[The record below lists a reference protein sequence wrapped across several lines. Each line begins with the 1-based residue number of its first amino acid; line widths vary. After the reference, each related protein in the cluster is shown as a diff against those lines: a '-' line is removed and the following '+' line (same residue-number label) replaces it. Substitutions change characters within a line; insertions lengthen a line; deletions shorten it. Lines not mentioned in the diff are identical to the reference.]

1 MNHVWFMDNSV
12 SWIYWSVSCD
22 LVIGWTIK
30 FATKLAISLCPIV
43 ANMTGL
49 IGKIAPKAHRS
60 NCAQGSSVELRP
72 GLIRRSAPGLIRRTA
87 PGRMWAHR
95 ASKYTWKNIVTY
107 WLNGRWFLQI
117 VDGDSGNLYIQY
129 NPLFPC
135 SDFWSQTY
143 QMWGWFGGGG
153 G

>member
-1 MNHVWFMDNSV
+1 MFSSRFMLFPALKKKFGVKKNSGGGAGGV
-12 SWIYWSVSCD
+12 EIYIFFWRIILSYFTFYAIVN
-22 LVIGWTIK
+22 IKKNTI
-30 FATKLAISLCPIV
+30 
-43 ANMTGL
+43 
-49 IGKIAPKAHRS
+49 
-60 NCAQGSSVELRP
+60 E
-72 GLIRRSAPGLIRRTA
+72 
-87 PGRMWAHR
+87 
-95 ASKYTWKNIVTY
+95 KYPFTW

-117 VDGDSGNLYIQY
+117 VDRDSGNLYIQY